1 MHSVLECD
9 YHLTSFGEDKMRK
22 LGLAI
27 LLGLI
32 LAYTLSPIA
41 QARLPSRQDV
51 TVKNGPGAD
60 NAAIQA
66 AINQAGGK
74 PITILL
80 HPGSREAGTC
90 YSIAGPIDLA
100 SNVTIDSTSPPSRW
114 CMQRATPP
122 RDPNSPEQRWFKV
135 LDNAVNNFKMRNAN
149 LYGRGPGGVS
159 FEDQESFVDIGLQF
173 SIRAP
178 QSPSEYSKNLTLRHV
193 TFDKFYGT
201 CVFLRYVNG
210 LSFDDVVCN
219 DPTKGGLIF
228 TGGTRNGIIKNSVST
243 LTGDDAMAFT
253 SANDAG
259 GALVTNFDVQNA
271 HLTQEQDDRG
281 CGTLCF
287 RGADDIVTTN
297 SDIGAGSGVGT
308 VNFIRSADPAH
319 QFSSTN
325 IKISSTIIKPDADE
339 NGVSVRDPGAS
350 NIRITNNS
358 IYYTPPQCG
367 IRLYPITPDFEITT
381 SPNDFHPDDELHNV
395 CGQRLRTVSSW
406 Q

>member
-1 MHSVLECD
+1 
-9 YHLTSFGEDKMRK
+9 MRK

-41 QARLPSRQDV
+41 QAKLPSRQVV

-66 AINQAGGK
+66 AINNAGGK

-80 HPGSREAGTC
+80 RPGSLEAGTC

-100 SNVTIDSTSPPSRW
+100 SNVTIDSTSTTDRW
-114 CMQRATPP
+114 CIQRATPP
-122 RDPNSPEQRWFKV
+122 RTEPQLTWFSAV
-135 LDNAVNNFKMRNAN
+135 DNAVNNFTMRNAN

-159 FEDQESFVDIGLQF
+159 FEEQESFVDRGLRF
-173 SIRAP
+173 SLKAP
-178 QSPSEYSKNLTLRHV
+178 QDPSLYSKNLTLQHV
-193 TFDKFYGT
+193 TFNKFYGT

-210 LSFDDVVCN
+210 VNFDDVVCN

-228 TGGTRNGIIKNSVST
+228 TGGTRNGVIRNSVST
-243 LTGDDAMAFT
+243 LTGDDAMAFN

-259 GALVTNFDVQNA
+259 GALVTNINVQNA
-271 HLTQEQDDRG
+271 HLTQEQDDQG

-308 VNFIRSADPAH
+308 VNIIQSADPAH
-319 QFSSTN
+319 EFSSSN

-339 NGVSVRDPGAS
+339 SGVTVRDPGAS
-350 NIRITNNS
+350 NIQITHNS
-358 IYYTPPQCG
+358 ISYTRPQCG
-367 IRLYPITPDFEITT
+367 IRLYPSTPDFEITT
-381 SPNDFHPDDELHNV
+381 SPNTFDPDDERYNV
-395 CGQRLRTVSSW
+395 CGQ
-406 Q
+406 